1 MCKSDT
7 ARLQREL
14 AKESGSA
21 QIQVPRESN
30 VVGFLALGD
39 ELRAQRKLQGS
50 LATVGI
56 AAGVNP
62 ISLGERERGLKNK
75 LKAVARFADLLGLEV
90 RFSIRR
96 KDV

>member
-1 MCKSDT
+1 MCKSET

-14 AKESGSA
+14 AKESNITQPQTPG
-21 QIQVPRESN
+21 ESN
-30 VVGFLALGD
+30 VQGFLALSD

-50 LATVGI
+50 LATVGM

-90 RFSIRR
+90 SFIVR
-96 KDV
+96 KKSV